1 MPANSGKPSIPSW
14 QRGKP
19 STILQAKQESA
30 KEANGGVEDVDIRDE
45 NKQGVAEVDE
55 STDMEDSFPPEHSDA
70 QLEMVEAFLADPQV
84 KDESVDKKR
93 AFLESKQIPVETIDQ
108 VIKPKSTPTR
118 AFTTADFTSFQQSR
132 PPQGQPTQAAAQRQ
146 ASANTPPIITYPEF
160 LVEAHKPPPLITP
173 GRLIGATYFAAG
185 LATLFY
191 GASNFFVKPMTDSLT
206 GARHDF
212 ANHSQSKV
220 DEFNERLRK
229 IVSKVPE
236 PHPALPT
243 PEIEADDVESVT
255 SDPTELYNR
264 DMGTQTS
271 PLPSRRSSDPFVDGA
286 GTASQVTS
294 VEHHVKDLGSIS
306 SHLNELTEGLE
317 RSKSS
322 NIERKD
328 NMTKLRHQLDMM
340 IYGSPMSSLWGD
352 SEDATKTAAKPVEHT
367 AMDDLKKEI
376 RGVKGVLLSA
386 RRFPG
391 AGVGRIGS

>member
-1 MPANSGKPSIPSW
+1 MSANSGKPSIPSW

-19 STILQAKQESA
+19 STIPPVKQESA
-30 KEANGGVEDVDIRDE
+30 KEANGGVEDVNARDE
-45 NKQGVAEVDE
+45 NKQGVAEADG
-55 STDMEDSFPPEHSDA
+55 STDMEDSSPPEHSDA

-93 AFLESKQIPVETIDQ
+93 AFLESKQVPVETIDQ
-108 VIKPKSTPTR
+108 VIKPESTPTS
-118 AFTTADFTSFQQSR
+118 AFTTGDFTSFQQSR
-132 PPQGQPTQAAAQRQ
+132 QPHGQPTQAAAQRSQ
-146 ASANTPPIITYPEF
+146 AQAPPSTPPIITYPEF
-160 LVEAHKPPPLITP
+160 LVEAHRPPPLITP

-191 GASNFFVKPMTDSLT
+191 GASNFVVKPMTDSLT
-206 GARHDF
+206 EARHDF
-212 ANHSQSKV
+212 ANHSQRKV
-220 DEFNERLRK
+220 DEFNERLTK
-229 IVSKVPE
+229 IVSRVPE
-236 PHPALPT
+236 PPPAQPT
-243 PEIEADDVESVT
+243 LENEVDEVESIT

-286 GTASQVTS
+286 GTGSQVTS
-294 VEHHVKDLGSIS
+294 VEHHAKDLGSIN
-306 SHLNELTEGLE
+306 SHLNELIEGLE

-322 NIERKD
+322 NAERKD

-352 SEDATKTAAKPVEHT
+352 PEDVTKTAAKPVEYT

-376 RGVKGVLLSA
+376 RGG
-386 RRFPG
+386 FPG
-391 AGVGRIGS
+391 LGWGG